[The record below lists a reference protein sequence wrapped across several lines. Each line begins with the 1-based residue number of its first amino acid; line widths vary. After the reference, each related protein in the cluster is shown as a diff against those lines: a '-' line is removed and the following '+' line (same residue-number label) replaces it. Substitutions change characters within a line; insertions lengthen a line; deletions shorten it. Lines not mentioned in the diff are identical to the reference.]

1 MQTEALIAQLT
12 RLVKEHNM
20 TEENRV
26 ENFGDSLKRLEEIV
40 RELEGGRLEL
50 EDSLKIY
57 EEGVALIAKLNE
69 RLKTAELKVN
79 SLLGEL
85 GEVED
90 D

>member
-1 MQTEALIAQLT
+1 
-12 RLVKEHNM
+12 M